1 MDVRQVFDDLVRF
14 ETELWNHLDARLR
27 AECDVTLAAFNVM
40 LVISQ
45 TSPCRVNDIA
55 AALAITVG
63 GASQAVDRFAAQG
76 IIARQPNPEDRR
88 SSIVVLTGT
97 GRAALEHA
105 QPVFDDELHARLAA
119 PVSPRTLD
127 VIATGLAALR
137 AAIEQQPGRQA

>member
-14 ETELWNHLDARLR
+14 ETELWNQVDARLR

-40 LVISQ
+40 LAVSQ
-45 TSPCRVNDIA
+45 ASPCRVNDIA
-55 AALAITVG
+55 TALAITVG

-76 IIARQPNPEDRR
+76 IITRQPNPEDRR

-97 GRAALEHA
+97 GWEALERA
-105 QPVFDDELHARLAA
+105 KPVFDDELQARLVV
-119 PVSPRTLD
+119 PVSPGTLD

-137 AAIEQQPGRQA
+137 TAIEQEPGSPA